1 MLRIVTRAEKVKARL
16 TSIAKLNL
24 ELAQLELKRKATAL
38 GIALALGIV
47 AGVLVLYAI
56 GFLFAAAAAGL
67 SEVVSLWLAL
77 LIVAGVILLVGA
89 ICGFMAVRFVKKVGP
104 ALPTEAIDEAQQ
116 TVKTMGSHV

>member
-16 TSIAKLNL
+16 ASIAQLNL

-47 AGVLVLYAI
+47 AGVLLLYAI
-56 GFLFAAAAAGL
+56 GFVFAAAAVGL

-77 LIVAGVILLVGA
+77 LIVAGVIVLVAA
-89 ICGFMAVRFVKKVGP
+89 ICGLVARRFARKIGP
-104 ALPTEAIDEAQQ
+104 AVPTEAIDEAEK
-116 TVKTMGSHV
+116 TVKTLGSHV